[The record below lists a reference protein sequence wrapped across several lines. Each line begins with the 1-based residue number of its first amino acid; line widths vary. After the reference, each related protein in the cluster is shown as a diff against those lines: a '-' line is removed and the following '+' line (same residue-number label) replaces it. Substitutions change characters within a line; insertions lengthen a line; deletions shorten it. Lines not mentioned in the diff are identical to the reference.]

1 MAKDETNTRIDKF
14 LWSIRA
20 YKSRSKATDD
30 CNSGKVKI
38 NDLVVKAAKKVEIG
52 DIVSYKQN
60 PINKTIKV
68 VDIPQSRVG
77 AKLVQNYIEDL
88 TSDEEYEKLEM
99 YKMQQKMWHS
109 QNRDTKKPS
118 KKDRRDLE
126 KFLNSIK

>member
-60 PINKTIKV
+60 PIKKTIKV
-68 VDIPQSRVG
+68 VDIPHSRVG
-77 AKLVQNYIEDL
+77 AKLVQNYIEDV